1 MNAPVPRT
9 FFWAL
14 GLLALLHTAPLR
26 AQDPQDLPPSEP
38 AAAPETPLEQPA
50 APPAPLLPS
59 PAPVEPPDPAL
70 LSPLGPGTGP
80 GLPWPVVLA
89 LQLMSYAAMDVV
101 PFFTCL
107 VCSCGVSALVPLG
120 PGLPL
125 AVAMSVLLIPPAA
138 MLSGCLSAS
147 VLQFVGDRLGT
158 QRGRLACVGLTS
170 MGMSLITYA
179 LVIAPIIIGMG
190 FLGVA
195 LVSFLSTSALLVV
208 PQVRPPGP
216 EWLYG
221 AVGYSLTALG
231 GLSAVVMLLLGTI
244 LAPATGFILRPAL
257 VALIY
262 RGTGRPRAPGEE
274 QWPPTMFGERAD
286 QWWPFGRG
294 RKPAAT
300 PPAQPPSTPPIPA
313 APPPPAQP
321 SAQPGTP
328 PSTGGSAATPGGTS
342 AALRY

>member
-14 GLLALLHTAPLR
+14 GLLALLHAAPLR
-26 AQDPQDLPPSEP
+26 AQDAQDLPPTDT
-38 AAAPETPLEQPA
+38 AAAPDTVLEQPP
-50 APPAPLLPS
+50 APPGPLLPP
-59 PAPVEPPDPAL
+59 PAPVEPPDPAW

-190 FLGVA
+190 FLSVA

-231 GLSAVVMLLLGTI
+231 GLSAVVMLALGTI

-262 RGTGRPRAPGEE
+262 RGTSRPRAPGEE

-294 RKPAAT
+294 QKPAAT
-300 PPAQPPSTPPIPA
+300 PAQPPAPPATHADPPA
-313 APPPPAQP
+313 APPPAPPASPLPPQEAP
-321 SAQPGTP
+321 S
-328 PSTGGSAATPGGTS
+328 TPGGGT